1 MSGAALAFAARMLA
15 TAGIVLAVTL
25 VVGRVGP
32 RLGGVVAGL
41 PIVVGPGLVFLALDE
56 PPAYVAEAALFT
68 LVSLSATQGFMLAY
82 GSAARRWRP
91 LSAIGA
97 AVAAWALCAAAL
109 SGGTPGP
116 WGAFALFVAAALVTR
131 WALGRL
137 RRKPDH
143 APPAGGGGMLL
154 LRAALAGV
162 LVGAITVASEALGPR
177 LAGLLLAYPVGM
189 TVIAVTIH
197 QRQGAETAIGT
208 LHAAAL
214 GTISIA
220 AFGLAVALLAVPL
233 GALTA
238 LGPAL
243 IAALAV
249 TGALI
254 VAPSLRPGRMTP

>member
-1 MSGAALAFAARMLA
+1 MSGAALAFAVRMLA
-15 TAGIVLAVTL
+15 TAGVVLAVTL
-25 VVGRVGP
+25 IVGRVGP

-56 PPAYVAEAALFT
+56 RPAYVAEAALFT

-82 GSAARRWRP
+82 GAAARCWGP
-91 LSAIGA
+91 LRAVA
-97 AVAAWALCAAAL
+97 AAFAAWALCAAAL
-109 SGGTPGP
+109 FGVTPGP
-116 WGAFALFVAAALVTR
+116 WGAFALFVAAALVAR
-131 WALGRL
+131 WALGQL
-137 RRKPDH
+137 RGGADQ
-143 APPAGGGGMLL
+143 APPAGGWGMLL

-162 LVGAITVASEALGPR
+162 LVGAITVTSEALGPR
-177 LAGLLLAYPVGM
+177 LAGLMLAYPVGM

-220 AFGLAVALLAVPL
+220 AFGLAVAVLAMPL
-233 GALTA
+233 GALMA

-243 IAALAV
+243 IAALVV

-254 VAPSLRPGRMTP
+254 FAPMLIAGRAAR